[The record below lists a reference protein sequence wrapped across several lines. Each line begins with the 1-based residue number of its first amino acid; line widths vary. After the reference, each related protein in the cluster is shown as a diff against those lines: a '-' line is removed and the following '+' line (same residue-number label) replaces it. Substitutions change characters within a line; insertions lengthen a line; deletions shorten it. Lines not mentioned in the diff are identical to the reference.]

1 MAKKKNEESVKEVWE
16 KLPEEEKEKISK
28 ELEEAASK
36 VEPYSMDDVVKALDK
51 ALEGFSERMDQLC
64 KDFADIFCGE
74 EEQEEEKMEPTSKQ
88 VINGVNEVE
97 IYQEPVCESTRL
109 TLKNNDDAFEIEING
124 REAYEF
130 FRRLIFNDHNCNEV
144 RKKNQELAD
153 EIIALRKENIELMR
167 HKELR
172 EAENKHLRE
181 DNMRLKGEIGRCNK
195 VNEDLGSHAIA
206 LEKKISGIRKNSIF
220 GIDPVPEEPSS
231 RTDILR
237 CAEKCV
243 CGKREQ
249 DYGTPE
255 SNFQIIADLWNDYLF
270 PSLKENKAVISAMD
284 VSMMM
289 ALMKIARIRNGGGT
303 GDSFVDLA
311 GYAACG
317 GEINARRKQT
327 EKPVSKGE

>member
-16 KLPEEEKEKISK
+16 KLPEEDKEKISK

-36 VEPYSMDDVVKALDK
+36 VEPYSMDDMIKALDK
-51 ALEGFSERMDQLC
+51 ALDGFSERMDKLC
-64 KDFADIFCGE
+64 KEFADIFCGE
-74 EEQEEEKMEPTSKQ
+74 EEQEDEKMEPTSKQ
-88 VINGVNEVE
+88 VINGVNAVE

-109 TLKNNDDAFEIEING
+109 TLKNNDDSFEIEING
-124 REAYEF
+124 YEAYEF

-144 RKKNQELAD
+144 RKKNQELSD
-153 EIIALRKENIELMR
+153 EIIALHKENIELMQ

-181 DNMRLKGEIGRCNK
+181 DNMRLKGQ
-195 VNEDLGSHAIA
+195 L
-206 LEKKISGIRKNSIF
+206 LELAPLKRMKIIRENSSF
-220 GIDPVPEEPSS
+220 GLDPVPEKPLT
-231 RTDILR
+231 RTDILKM
-237 CAEKCV
+237 ADKCV
-243 CGKREQ
+243 NGQREQ

-255 SNFQIIADLWNDYLF
+255 NNFQLIANIWNAICKTDIFTPELVT
-270 PSLKENKAVISAMD
+270 LCMIG
-284 VSMMM
+284 
-289 ALMKIARIRNGGGT
+289 MKSARIVSGGGT
-303 GDSFVDLA
+303 GDSWVDIA